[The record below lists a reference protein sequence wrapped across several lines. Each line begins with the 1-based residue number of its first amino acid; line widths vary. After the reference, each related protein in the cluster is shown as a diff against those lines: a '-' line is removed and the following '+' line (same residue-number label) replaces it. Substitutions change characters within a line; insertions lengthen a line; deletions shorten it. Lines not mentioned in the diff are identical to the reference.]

1 MDGIIMAAQMI
12 LGLSILV
19 GLHELGHMLTA
30 KLFGMRVEQ
39 YSIGFPPKI
48 FKFTY
53 GETVYS
59 IGAIPLGGYVKISG
73 MIDESLDLE
82 KMKEEPK
89 PYEFRAKPAWQ
100 RLIVMTGGILMNIL
114 TGIVIFIIM
123 TYIYGDSYLSK
134 AEVNKYG
141 IAADSLGREI
151 GLKTGDKIIKVN
163 GHDYD
168 KFSDLTSPDNL
179 LADHASYTVDRDGQI
194 INIPIPPDFVEK
206 FASTKN
212 NDNLGFI
219 EPIFRFSVGDIEKG
233 SGADS
238 AGLKPGDR
246 IVSINGTKMEFY
258 HQMKSIL
265 SNAKN
270 QVVHLVI
277 RRNNDLKSLTAK
289 VSDEGILGFHPIM
302 DMEPYTVHYSL
313 FQSVPIGTSNA
324 FNIVFVQA
332 KAFGK
337 ILSGQL
343 DVRKSLIG
351 PIGIARVFGGTWDW
365 YRFWNLVGLLS
376 MMLAFVN
383 FLPIPALDGGHVM
396 FLTYEIV
403 SGKKPS
409 DKFLEVSQ
417 KIGMV
422 LLLSLM
428 VFVIFNDIF
437 QQIF

>member
-1 MDGIIMAAQMI
+1 MDGIIMAAQML

-19 GLHELGHMLTA
+19 GLHELGHMLAA
-30 KLFGMRVEQ
+30 KVFGMRVEQ

-59 IGAIPLGGYVKISG
+59 IGAIPLGGFVKISG

-89 PYEFRAKPAWQ
+89 PYEFRSKPAWQ
-100 RLIVMTGGILMNIL
+100 RLIVMTGGIIMNIL
-114 TGIVIFIIM
+114 TGIVIFITM
-123 TYIYGDSYLSK
+123 AYIFGDTYLSK

-141 IAADSLGREI
+141 IVADSLGREL

-179 LADHASYTVDRDGQI
+179 LADNASYTIDRDGQI

-206 FASTKN
+206 FAATKN
-212 NDNLGFI
+212 NENLGFI
-219 EPIFRFSVGDIEKG
+219 EPIFRFTVGDVEKG
-233 SGADS
+233 SGADL

-246 IVSINGTKMEFY
+246 IISINGIKTEFY
-258 HQMKSIL
+258 HKMKTVL
-265 SNAKN
+265 ANAKN
-270 QVVHLVI
+270 QVVHLI
-277 RRNNDLKSLTAK
+277 INRNSSLDTLTAK
-289 VSDEGILGFHPIM
+289 VSDEGILGFHAAM

-313 FQSVPIGTSNA
+313 LHSIPIGTANA

-343 DVRKSLIG
+343 NFRKNITG
-351 PIGIARVFGGTWDW
+351 PIGIARIFGATWDW

-376 MMLAFVN
+376 MVIAFFN
-383 FLPIPALDGGHVM
+383 FLPIPALDGGHIM
-396 FLTYEIV
+396 FLAFEIV

-409 DKFLEVSQ
+409 DKFMEVSQ